1 MSPFALGRGPRLKRT
16 AIYNSRGELRRYHIS
31 YKTGLWAGISA
42 TSFLFTLQASERAL
56 PFQADEQVK
65 GFQLFTVYFS
75 RRAHSFTDREG
86 VG

>member
-1 MSPFALGRGPRLKRT
+1 MYPSLWGEAALETHCYLQQQR
-16 AIYNSRGELRRYHIS
+16 ELRRYHIS

-42 TSFLFTLQASERAL
+42 SSFLFTLQASERAL